1 MEIITMTHDHVPQI
15 AQLEKVCFS
24 DPWSV
29 SSIATE
35 LDNRLSYWLV
45 AVENGTVLGYIG
57 SQTVLGET
65 DIMNLAVSPDARRR
79 GIGRALLLR
88 LMTDLK
94 NGGNRCV
101 SLEVRESNEA
111 AKALYAS
118 LGFVQ
123 VGLRPNYYRNPKE
136 GALILRKEYD
146 L

>member
-1 MEIITMTHDHVPQI
+1 MEIITMTHGHVPQI

-24 DPWSV
+24 DPWSE

-35 LDNRLSYWLV
+35 LNNRLSYWLV
-45 AVENGTVLGYIG
+45 AVENGAVLGYIG

-101 SLEVRESNEA
+101 SLEVRESNEV

>member
-1 MEIITMTHDHVPQI
+1 MEIITMTHGHVPQI

-45 AVENGTVLGYIG
+45 AVENGAVLGYIG

-94 NGGNRCV
+94 NGGNRCI

-111 AKALYAS
+111 AKALYTS

>member
-15 AQLEKVCFS
+15 AQLEKECFS

-101 SLEVRESNEA
+101 SLEVRESNEV